1 MSSKPQRKFSDRLIT
16 SREKETWICCEIR
29 LWSSFYGRSMKRG
42 EKKNHSCV
50 CVAETVLYTLFI
62 NIMIIIIILISSSVG
77 DVSKLPSDGD
87 LFWLVL
93 LQ

>member
-50 CVAETVLYTLFI
+50 CVAETVL
-62 NIMIIIIILISSSVG
+62 
-77 DVSKLPSDGD
+77 
-87 LFWLVL
+87 
-93 LQ
+93 